1 MSSVFRKQFSS
12 AGAPTLLN
20 QFGETV
26 FYRASGQPDDG
37 SGDRC
42 IKAMILREGPELM
55 AAMSGVNAW
64 AAIVRVKDDQTSGIL
79 ETELDSGGDQL
90 LLALE
95 VGGTVQPR
103 RIARLLHG
111 SGGMTRFLVE

>member
-1 MSSVFRKQFSS
+1 
-12 AGAPTLLN
+12 
-20 QFGETV
+20 
-26 FYRASGQPDDG
+26 
-37 SGDRC
+37 
-42 IKAMILREGPELM
+42 M